1 MAKVRFNR
9 ESGISSLSGSIGRL
23 TFRTIN
29 GNVYVHERKEPS
41 LPKKATRAQKRL
53 YKRQVII
60 ENCLE
65 ILQNEIEDV
74 QEAIRLRNT
83 IKSWLKNL
91 YKEYSPEIRARTKLQ
106 KAIMLAYRERFNR
119 FKKSRQNHDKTP
131 MKPR

>member
-83 IKSWLKNL
+83 IKSRLKNL
-91 YKEYSPEIRARTKLQ
+91 ACLSRAVQSL
-106 KAIMLAYRERFNR
+106 
-119 FKKSRQNHDKTP
+119 
-131 MKPR
+131 